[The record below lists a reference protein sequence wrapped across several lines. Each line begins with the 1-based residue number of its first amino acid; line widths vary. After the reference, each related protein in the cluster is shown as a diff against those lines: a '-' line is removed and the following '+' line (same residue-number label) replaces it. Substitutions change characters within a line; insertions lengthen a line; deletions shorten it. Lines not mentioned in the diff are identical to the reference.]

1 MSFWKELLPHR
12 EGTLDER
19 RGALAETQAQV
30 NLPDHIHH
38 RGLQQRLIG
47 ELIIDTLGP
56 ALEELSRRDRISERL
71 TGIGHL
77 EEIDQECGNL
87 LRLRLPDLRPVTL
100 LPGYA
105 CLPER
110 ARQPDHERERDE
122 QPCQGAYSIAPDEA
136 GGPIGDRRGPR
147 ADRLEPQMAANVV
160 R

>member
-1 MSFWKELLPHR
+1 
-12 EGTLDER
+12 
-19 RGALAETQAQV
+19 
-30 NLPDHIHH
+30 
-38 RGLQQRLIG
+38 
-47 ELIIDTLGP
+47 
-56 ALEELSRRDRISERL
+56 RDRISERL

-160 R
+160 REALDGGVPVRRIRRQGLQDNGIEIALQVARGRISGGWHLLLRRGLRGRRDPALGS